1 MNRKVLK
8 GLGIV
13 VFVLALMACSRRPEQ
28 TADNSAPVVQISKNK
43 AEAGESTTAQP
54 TTTEQ
59 ETTSDTTRN
68 ANNLAREAIAEIEKT
83 QKMSF
88 LGENYEIIIQAQTN
102 DSVDVQ
108 VRHIE
113 NSNTSTYGFFRYHA
127 NDKKLEEMD
136 TTSGEYKSVE

>member
-8 GLGIV
+8 GLGIA
-13 VFVLALMACSRRPEQ
+13 VFVLVLMACSRRPEQ

-54 TTTEQ
+54 TTTAQ

-68 ANNLAREAIAEIEKT
+68 ANNLAREAIAEIEKR
-83 QKMSF
+83 KNVV

-102 DSVDVQ
+102 DSVDIQ
-108 VRHIE
+108 VRHIG
-113 NSNTSTYGFFRYHA
+113 NSNASTYGFFRYHA
-127 NDKKLEEMD
+127 SDKKLEEMD
-136 TTSGEYKSVE
+136 TTTGEYKSVE

>member
-1 MNRKVLK
+1 MNRKVIK
-8 GLGIV
+8 GLGIAV
-13 VFVLALMACSRRPEQ
+13 IVLALMACSRRPEQ
-28 TADNSAPVVQISKNK
+28 TANNSAPVVQISKNK

-54 TTTEQ
+54 TTAAQ

-68 ANNLAREAIAEIEKT
+68 ANNLAREAIAEIEKR
-83 QKMSF
+83 KNVV
-88 LGENYEIIIQAQTN
+88 LGENYEIIIQAQTK

-113 NSNTSTYGFFRYHA
+113 NSNTSIYGFFRYHA

>member
-1 MNRKVLK
+1 MNRKVIK
-8 GLGIV
+8 GLGIAV
-13 VFVLALMACSRRPEQ
+13 IVLALMACSRRPEQ
-28 TADNSAPVVQISKNK
+28 TADNSAPVVQISKNN
-43 AEAGESTTAQP
+43 AESSESTTAGS
-54 TTTEQ
+54 TTAAQ
-59 ETTSDTTRN
+59 ETTRN
-68 ANNLAREAIAEIEKT
+68 ANNLAREAIAEIEKR
-83 QKMSF
+83 KNVV

>member
-8 GLGIV
+8 GLGIA

-28 TADNSAPVVQISKNK
+28 TANNSAPVVQISKNN
-43 AEAGESTTAQP
+43 AEAGESTTARP
-54 TTTEQ
+54 TTAVQ

-68 ANNLAREAIAEIEKT
+68 ANNLAREAIAEIEKR
-83 QKMSF
+83 KNVV

-102 DSVDVQ
+102 DSVYVQ
-108 VRHIE
+108 VRHVE
-113 NSNTSTYGFFRYHA
+113 NSNTSNYGFFRYHA
-127 NDKKLEEMD
+127 SDKKLEEMD

>member
-8 GLGIV
+8 GLGIA

-28 TADNSAPVVQISKNK
+28 TANNSAPVVQISKNN
-43 AEAGESTTAQP
+43 AESSESATAGSTTA
-54 TTTEQ
+54 EQ

-68 ANNLAREAIAEIEKT
+68 ANNLAREAIAEIEKR
-83 QKMSF
+83 KNVV

-108 VRHIE
+108 VRHVE
-113 NSNTSTYGFFRYHA
+113 NSNTSIYGFFRYHA
-127 NDKKLEEMD
+127 SDKKLEEMD
-136 TTSGEYKSVE
+136 STTGEFKSVE

>member
-8 GLGIV
+8 GLGIA

-28 TADNSAPVVQISKNK
+28 TANNSAPVVQISKNN
-43 AEAGESTTAQP
+43 AESTTAGS
-54 TTTEQ
+54 TTAAQ

-68 ANNLAREAIAEIEKT
+68 ANNLAREAIAEIEKR
-83 QKMSF
+83 KNVV

-108 VRHIE
+108 VRHVE
-113 NSNTSTYGFFRYHA
+113 NSNTSIYGFFRYHA
-127 NDKKLEEMD
+127 SDKKLEEMD
-136 TTSGEYKSVE
+136 STTGEFKSVE

>member
-8 GLGIV
+8 GLGIA

-28 TADNSAPVVQISKNK
+28 TANNSAPVVQISKNN
-43 AEAGESTTAQP
+43 AESSESATAGSTTAA
-54 TTTEQ
+54 Q

-68 ANNLAREAIAEIEKT
+68 ANNLAREAIAEIEKR
-83 QKMSF
+83 KNVV

-108 VRHIE
+108 VRHVE
-113 NSNTSTYGFFRYHA
+113 NSNTSIYGFFRYHA
-127 NDKKLEEMD
+127 SDKKVEEMD
-136 TTSGEYKSVE
+136 STTGEFKSVE